1 MRHSK
6 RYYEACGRV
15 MSDVIE
21 RGDMRLSDV
30 AKLLKPWVVAELTR
44 RHDEQWVR
52 DLEEKETAEEKS
64 SSDDSGETK

>member
-30 AKLLKPWVVAELTR
+30 AKLLKPWVVAELIR
-44 RHDEQWVR
+44 RHDEQWVK
-52 DLEEKETAEEKS
+52 DLEAREAEEEKS
-64 SSDDSGETK
+64 SGDDSSKTK